1 MSEYINNTQKRK
13 ELIKEILKELN
24 SGKSIEEV
32 KAKFSTLLD
41 DVDAP
46 TIAEVE
52 QMMIAEGTPVDEI
65 QRLCDIHT
73 AFFRDSLAK
82 VETPES
88 MPGHPLHT
96 FRAENKA
103 AEAVLDEL
111 KVRLDAFL
119 AAKNIFTL
127 KMTKIQVEELKAYDR
142 HFVRKENLLF
152 PVLEKYNFYGPSQV
166 MWGIHNDI
174 RKGWKD
180 FEQLLTIQAGGEAN
194 VNVDELRT
202 AFQSL
207 DTALREM
214 FFKEDKILFP
224 AALEKLS
231 NADWKDIRS
240 QEAEIGYAY
249 VQPGTAWGAAA
260 EKPVKTEPKTIV
272 EEKMNEGGSI
282 ALNTGALS
290 GTQIDLLLRTLP
302 VDVTFVDEN
311 DEVRYFSQTK
321 ERVFQRSPAIIGR
334 KVQNCHPPQSVS
346 KVQQIVE
353 DFRNGKRDVAEF
365 WIQMGEKF
373 VVIQYFALRD
383 EKGAYKGTLEISQDA
398 SHLRSLQGERRLL
411 DDKPA

>member
-13 ELIKEILKELN
+13 DLIKEILRELN
-24 SGKSIEEV
+24 SGKSIDEV
-32 KAKFSTLLD
+32 RAKFSSLLD

-46 TIAEVE
+46 TITEVE
-52 QMMIAEGTPVDEI
+52 QMLIAEGTPVDEI

-73 AFFRDSLAK
+73 AFFRDSLEK

-88 MPGHPLHT
+88 MPGHPLFT

-103 AEAVLDEL
+103 AEIVLDEL
-111 KVRLDAFL
+111 RKRMEVFL
-119 AAKNIFTL
+119 AARTASTL
-127 KMTKIQVEELKAYDR
+127 QPVKEQLTKVMEYDR

-174 RKGWKD
+174 RAGWKNLG
-180 FEQLLTIQAGGEAN
+180 ELLKVQPGSEAS
-194 VNVDELRT
+194 VNVDKINEVYQT
-202 AFQSL
+202 L

-224 AALEKLS
+224 ASLEKLS
-231 NADWKDIRS
+231 NADWKEIRN

-249 VQPGTAWGAAA
+249 IQPGTDWGKVNEETAQ
-260 EKPVKTEPKTIV
+260 PEPRPIV
-272 EEKMNEGGSI
+272 EEKMTEETLFS
-282 ALNTGALS
+282 LNTGALS
-290 GTQIDLLLRTLP
+290 GAQIDLLLRTLP
-302 VDVTFVDEN
+302 VDVTYVDEN

-321 ERVFQRSPAIIGR
+321 ERIFQRSPAIIGR

-346 KVQQIVE
+346 KVLQIVN
-353 DFRNGKRDVAEF
+353 DFHAGKRDVAEF
-365 WIQMGEKF
+365 WIQMGDKF

-383 EKGAYKGTLEISQDA
+383 EKGIYKGTLEVSQDA
-398 SHLRSLQGERRLL
+398 SHLRSLQGEKRLL